1 MSKSNFE
8 ACLHEVLK
16 HEGGFVNHPKDPGG
30 ATNLGITKATLEAYR
45 GRKVTVAEVRA
56 LTVAEAAKIYH
67 QNYWLAIKGDTLPAG
82 LELCLFDCA
91 VNSGP
96 SRALAF
102 WRQVMSDRAVAPTS
116 QSRIRAYG
124 QKRLAFL
131 MRLPTWTTF
140 GRGWLRRVK
149 EVEQVALEMIGINT
163 D

>member
-30 ATNLGITKATLEAYR
+30 ATNLGVTKATLEAYR
-45 GRKVTVAEVRA
+45 GRRVTVAEVKA
-56 LTVAEAAKIYH
+56 LSVSEAAKIYH
-67 QNYWLAIKGDTLPAG
+67 QNYWQLIKGDTLGAG
-82 LELCLFDCA
+82 LDLCVFDCA

-102 WRQVMSDRAVAPTS
+102 LRQVMNDRDVAPTS
-116 QSRIRAYG
+116 PSRIRAYG

-131 MRLPTWTTF
+131 MRLPTWPTF

-149 EVEQVALEMIGINT
+149 EVEQSALKMIPHGE
-163 D
+163 

>member
-8 ACLHEVLK
+8 ACLREVLK

-67 QNYWLAIKGDTLPAG
+67 QNYWQTIKGDTLPSG
-82 LELCLFDCA
+82 LDMCVFDCA

-96 SRALAF
+96 SHALAF
-102 WRQVMSDRAVAPTS
+102 LRQVMNDRAVASTTPS
-116 QSRIRAYG
+116 HIRAYG

-140 GRGWLRRVK
+140 GRGWHTRVK
-149 EVEQVALEMIGINT
+149 EVEQYALKMIPHGE
-163 D
+163 